1 VIRRPS
7 TTNAPSAT
15 GDLAVVAPVDG
26 VVLEE
31 VREIVGIGEVIDRH
45 EVETLA
51 IEQDSQ
57 GGPGRFSRDR

>member
-1 VIRRPS
+1 
-7 TTNAPSAT
+7 
-15 GDLAVVAPVDG
+15 VVAPVDG

-45 EVETLA
+45 EVETFA